1 MELSHGE
8 KPAAGL
14 CDSVFHSQSVEQL
27 ALDVLVAEGELG

>member
-14 CDSVFHSQSVEQL
+14 CDFVFHSRSVEQL
-27 ALDVLVAEGELG
+27 ALDVLLAKGELA